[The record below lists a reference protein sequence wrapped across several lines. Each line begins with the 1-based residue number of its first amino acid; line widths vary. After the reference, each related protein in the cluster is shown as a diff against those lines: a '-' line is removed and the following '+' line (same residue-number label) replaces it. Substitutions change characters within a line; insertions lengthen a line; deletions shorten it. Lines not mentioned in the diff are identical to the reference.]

1 MSTLYELTGEY
12 LQLCDMLSDEEENNQ
27 VILDTLEAIDGE
39 LEDKADNYAK
49 LVKNLE
55 ADAKAIKTEI
65 ERLTQRK
72 QSLENRADMVK
83 RTLENSMRATGK
95 TKFKTLLFSFNISKN
110 GGKAP
115 LLLTGEVPEEYR
127 KPGEPDNQRIREA
140 LETGEKLN
148 FAAIGERGESLRI
161 K

>member
-72 QSLENRADMVK
+72 QSLEKRADMIK
-83 RTLENSMRATGK
+83 QTLENSMRATGK

-127 KPGEPDNQRIREA
+127 KPGEPDSQRIREA

>member
-72 QSLENRADMVK
+72 QSLEKRADMIK
-83 RTLENSMRATGK
+83 QTLENSMRATGK